1 MARYKVLSVE
11 TDGVENDV
19 QTELPLDAD
28 RVFFDN
34 TGTGFAATNVKE
46 AIIEAQTGSTTP
58 DNFSYRIVENKVVTI
73 PSDQQMIVHSELK
86 LLAGGDLVVSG
97 ELVILTER

>member
-11 TDGVENDV
+11 VDGVENEV

-34 TGTGFAATNVKE
+34 SGTGLVATDVRS

-58 DNFSYRIVENKVVTI
+58 DNFSYRYVSNKTVTI
-73 PSDQQMIVHSELK
+73 AADQQMIVHEQLR
-86 LLAGGDLVVSG
+86 LLAGGDVVCSG
-97 ELVILTER
+97 EIIILTER